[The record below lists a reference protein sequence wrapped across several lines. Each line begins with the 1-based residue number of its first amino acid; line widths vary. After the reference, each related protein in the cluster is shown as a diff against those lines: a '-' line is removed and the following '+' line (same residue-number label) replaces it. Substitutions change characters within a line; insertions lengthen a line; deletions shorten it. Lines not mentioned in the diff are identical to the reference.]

1 MAIEISGVNNND
13 KITANDG
20 TIDLLSSS
28 NLLGTLSAP
37 SINVTGIVTAT
48 SFAGNISGTTG
59 TFGDFV
65 NVGSNIQLGNAGVA
79 TATTFVGNLTGN
91 VNNTG
96 NLLLQ
101 IGGSE
106 KFRVGGSGQLG
117 IGGANY
123 GTSGQVLTSGGSGSA
138 ASWTTVSGTTINNN
152 ADNRI
157 ITGSGTANTLEGES
171 TLTYDGADLNIS
183 NNTPQLILTDTN
195 SNNSY
200 GRVRGNGGNLIL
212 SADHANATGGVRI
225 INFEIGGSEKARI
238 TSDNKF
244 GVGTATPV
252 SILHLHEAGSSG
264 APIIQF
270 SNGDTGTTTG
280 DGFAIGLADNESPF
294 IYNRENTDIRFGVN
308 NQERVRITK
317 EGYVTKSAHPSF
329 QARLINHTNATANPL
344 VFDDV
349 SVNVGSHYKS
359 SGSDAGKFVVPV
371 AGTYFFFWEAIKNS
385 TSNVTRLYIQKNGSR
400 LSNQMHLRLQEEGLY
415 ANGCLNVIMTLA
427 VGDKIHIELAVG
439 GVHASEYTHF
449 GGYLIG

>member
-1 MAIEISGVNNND
+1 
-13 KITANDG
+13 
-20 TIDLLSSS
+20 
-28 NLLGTLSAP
+28 
-37 SINVTGIVTAT
+37 
-48 SFAGNISGTTG
+48 
-59 TFGDFV
+59 
-65 NVGSNIQLGNAGVA
+65 
-79 TATTFVGNLTGN
+79 
-91 VNNTG
+91 
-96 NLLLQ
+96 
-101 IGGSE
+101 
-106 KFRVGGSGQLG
+106 
-117 IGGANY
+117 
-123 GTSGQVLTSGGSGSA
+123 SA

-371 AGTYFFFWEAIKNS
+371 AGTYFFFWEAIKNNLS
-385 TSNVTRLYIQKNGSR
+385 GSVTRLYLMKNGS
-400 LSNQMHLRLQEEGLY
+400 
-415 ANGCLNVIMTLA
+415 
-427 VGDKIHIELAVG
+427 
-439 GVHASEYTHF
+439 
-449 GGYLIG
+449 

>member
-294 IYNRENTDIRFGVN
+294 IYNRENTD
-308 NQERVRITK
+308 
-317 EGYVTKSAHPSF
+317 
-329 QARLINHTNATANPL
+329 
-344 VFDDV
+344 
-349 SVNVGSHYKS
+349 
-359 SGSDAGKFVVPV
+359 
-371 AGTYFFFWEAIKNS
+371 
-385 TSNVTRLYIQKNGSR
+385 
-400 LSNQMHLRLQEEGLY
+400 
-415 ANGCLNVIMTLA
+415 
-427 VGDKIHIELAVG
+427 
-439 GVHASEYTHF
+439 
-449 GGYLIG
+449 